1 MSPYENRS
9 CSGSRPAPSGHR
21 RLPCPSAA
29 GAAARRSPCRRPR
42 GRGAGHAATS
52 RTGPFRRPCPRRRR
66 RRPRRPDA
74 GPRAGSRPGSRRGP
88 AIPGRTG
95 CPSRRRPPPQAS
107 GRGCVP
113 ASGAPRPR
121 PRPEARPGGLGK
133 TPEAPGLPMCL
144 TARGSGDAWKRL
156 CGSVPAGSCRT
167 SVSGRGCPGGA
178 VSPPVPLDGVMMRLC
193 CGQGYVAERSHRPAT
208 HGNPPSG
215 RTIVFCGQGGSRKA
229 ISPLSSFQG
238 RSGPSSAAPHSA
250 IALAFVPGSI
260 PAWTS
265 VVPGL

>member
-1 MSPYENRS
+1 MY
-9 CSGSRPAPSGHR
+9 
-21 RLPCPSAA
+21 L
-29 GAAARRSPCRRPR
+29 
-42 GRGAGHAATS
+42 
-52 RTGPFRRPCPRRRR
+52 TG
-66 RRPRRPDA
+66 D
-74 GPRAGSRPGSRRGP
+74 
-88 AIPGRTG
+88 
-95 CPSRRRPPPQAS
+95 
-107 GRGCVP
+107 
-113 ASGAPRPR
+113 
-121 PRPEARPGGLGK
+121 
-133 TPEAPGLPMCL
+133 L
-144 TARGSGDAWKRL
+144 TARGSGDAWRRL
-156 CGSVPAGSCRT
+156 CGSGPPAASPGRLSGEAGSRMEER
-167 SVSGRGCPGGA
+167 SGEILPDLREREDMPEGGGA

>member
-1 MSPYENRS
+1 MEATASQRQSGAWRRRAPPSSSGLPGPAWRRTS
-9 CSGSRPAPSGHR
+9 RPCTGTTRRGSRHGLRHGPLGPGGR
-21 RLPCPSAA
+21 VR
-29 GAAARRSPCRRPR
+29 GARRPR
-42 GRGAGHAATS
+42 AVAVGRRQDLLEGRGLRLALTA
-52 RTGPFRRPCPRRRR
+52 C
-66 RRPRRPDA
+66 
-74 GPRAGSRPGSRRGP
+74 
-88 AIPGRTG
+88 
-95 CPSRRRPPPQAS
+95 
-107 GRGCVP
+107 
-113 ASGAPRPR
+113 
-121 PRPEARPGGLGK
+121 GK